1 MKDAGF
7 DRFINAKEA
16 FYFTASKAKQ
26 RDFYAK
32 IRFERE
38 PWYLT
43 EKKIKE
49 GRIDNGKRDRDTD
62 ERSGV

>member
-1 MKDAGF
+1 MRDM
-7 DRFINAKEA
+7 RFESPINAKEA
-16 FYFTASKAKQ
+16 FYSMASKAKQ

-49 GRIDNGKRDRDTD
+49 GRMKDAGTD
-62 ERSGV
+62 EPMGL

>member
-1 MKDAGF
+1 MRDM
-7 DRFINAKEA
+7 RYESPINDKEA
-16 FYFTASKAKQ
+16 FYSMASKAKQ

-49 GRIDNGKRDRDTD
+49 GRMKDAGTD
-62 ERSGV
+62 EPMGL

>member
-1 MKDAGF
+1 MRDM
-7 DRFINAKEA
+7 RFESPINAKEA
-16 FYFTASKAKQ
+16 FYSMASKAKQ

-49 GRIDNGKRDRDTD
+49 GRMKDAGSANNESVGC
-62 ERSGV
+62 

>member
-1 MKDAGF
+1 MRDM
-7 DRFINAKEA
+7 RFESPINAKEA
-16 FYFTASKAKQ
+16 FYSMASKAKQ

-49 GRIDNGKRDRDTD
+49 GRFDNGKRDRDTD

>member
-1 MKDAGF
+1 MKDAGY

-62 ERSGV
+62 ECSGV

>member
-32 IRFERE
+32 IRFDRE

>member
-1 MKDAGF
+1 MR
-7 DRFINAKEA
+7 DRRFESPINAKEA
-16 FYFTASKAKQ
+16 FYCMASKAKQ

-49 GRIDNGKRDRDTD
+49 GRMKDAGTD
-62 ERSGV
+62 EPMGL

>member
-26 RDFYAK
+26 IDFYAK

>member
-49 GRIDNGKRDRDTD
+49 GRMKNGSEQECRSD
-62 ERSGV
+62 ESC

>member
-1 MKDAGF
+1 MADM
-7 DRFINAKEA
+7 RFESPINAKEA
-16 FYFTASKAKQ
+16 FYSMASKAKQ

-49 GRIDNGKRDRDTD
+49 GRIADGQTEGRTD
-62 ERSGV
+62 EHSRV

>member
-1 MKDAGF
+1 MKDT
-7 DRFINAKEA
+7 RFESSINAKEA
-16 FYFTASKAKQ
+16 FYRMASKAKQ

-32 IRFERE
+32 IRFDRE

-49 GRIDNGKRDRDTD
+49 GRMKDAGTD
-62 ERSGV
+62 EPMGL

>member
-1 MKDAGF
+1 MRDM
-7 DRFINAKEA
+7 RFESPINAKEA
-16 FYFTASKAKQ
+16 FYSMASKAKQ

-49 GRIDNGKRDRDTD
+49 RRMKDAGTANNESVGC
-62 ERSGV
+62 

>member
-1 MKDAGF
+1 MRDM
-7 DRFINAKEA
+7 RFESPINAKEA
-16 FYFTASKAKQ
+16 FYSMASKAKQ
-26 RDFYAK
+26 RDLYAK

-49 GRIDNGKRDRDTD
+49 GRIKDAGTD
-62 ERSGV
+62 EPMGL

>member
-62 ERSGV
+62 ECSGV

>member
-1 MKDAGF
+1 MRDM
-7 DRFINAKEA
+7 RFESPINAKEA

-49 GRIDNGKRDRDTD
+49 GRMKDAGSANNESVGC
-62 ERSGV
+62 

>member
-1 MKDAGF
+1 MRDM
-7 DRFINAKEA
+7 RYESPINAKEA
-16 FYFTASKAKQ
+16 FYSMASKAKQ

-49 GRIDNGKRDRDTD
+49 GRMKDAGTD
-62 ERSGV
+62 EPMGL